1 MNTKRLGN
9 AIMSGVIVVGSQ
21 WGDEGKGKI
30 VDFFAEHADAV
41 VRYQGGN
48 NAGHT
53 IYHGDTK
60 FELSALPSGIIT
72 EGQLAILGNGVVVNP
87 DALLAEIAEVESKGI
102 SIENLRI
109 SNRAHV
115 IMPYHIALDKAAE
128 GATNNRIGTT
138 KKGIGPAYT
147 DKISRNGIRVADLIE
162 PEIFGELLKSY
173 LPHKNDELTKLYGEA
188 ALDYDEIYQHY
199 VEMGQ
204 KLKPYVTDTAY
215 LLGNLMRDGKR
226 VVFEGAQGVML
237 DVDHGTYPYVTSSN
251 PTAGGVLNGAGVGP
265 KQIQDVVGVIKAY
278 TSRVGEGPFPSELFD
293 EIGAHIREV
302 GHEYGVVTKRPR
314 RIGWLDTVA
323 LRHAVQV
330 SGLTK
335 LAVNS
340 LDVLSG
346 LKEVKIV
353 TSYNYNGE
361 EIHHF
366 PASDTWFEGL
376 DINCETLPGWDEDIT
391 GIDTFE
397 ALPVNAQNYLKRIS
411 ELLEV
416 PLLSFAVGPKPE
428 QTHLL
433 GDVWEA

>member
-1 MNTKRLGN
+1 
-9 AIMSGVIVVGSQ
+9 MSGVIVVGSQ

-53 IYHGDTK
+53 IWHGQTK

-72 EGQLAILGNGVVVNP
+72 KGQLAVLGNGVVVNP
-87 DALLAEIAEVESKGI
+87 EALLAEIKEVESQGI
-102 SIENLRI
+102 TIENLRI

-115 IMPYHIALDKAAE
+115 IMPYHIALDKASESAS
-128 GATNNRIGTT
+128 NNRIGTT

-147 DKISRNGIRVADLIE
+147 DKISRVGIRVADLID
-162 PEIFGELLKSY
+162 PEVFGKLLKEY
-173 LPHKNDELTKLYGEA
+173 LPFKNAQLTKLYGEE
-188 ALDYDEIYQHY
+188 ALDYDDIYQTY
-199 VEMGQ
+199 VEYGRQ
-204 KLKPYVTDTAY
+204 LAPYVTDTSY
-215 LLGNLMRDGKR
+215 LLGQLMKAGKR

-251 PTAGGVLNGAGVGP
+251 PTAGGVMNGAGVGP

-278 TSRVGEGPFPSELFD
+278 TSRVGEGPFPTELFND
-293 EIGAHIREV
+293 IADHIREV
-302 GHEYGVVTKRPR
+302 GHEYGVITKRPR
-314 RIGWLDTVA
+314 RIGWLDAVA

-335 LAVNS
+335 LAINS

-346 LKEVKIV
+346 LKEIKIA
-353 TSYNYNGE
+353 TSYTYKGE
-361 EIHHF
+361 KIHHF
-366 PASDTWFEGL
+366 PASDTWFNGL
-376 DINCETLPGWDEDIT
+376 DVNCETLPGWDEDIT
-391 GIDTFE
+391 GVTTFE
-397 ALPVNAQNYLKRIS
+397 ELPVNAQHYLQRIS

-416 PLLSFAVGPKPE
+416 DLLSFAVGPTPE

-433 GDVWEA
+433 EPVWHE

>member
-1 MNTKRLGN
+1 
-9 AIMSGVIVVGSQ
+9 MSGVIVVGSQ

-53 IYHGDTK
+53 IWHGDTK
-60 FELSALPSGIIT
+60 FELSALPSGIVT
-72 EGQLAILGNGVVVNP
+72 KGQLAILGNGVVINP
-87 DALLAEIAEVESKGI
+87 EALLAEIKKVESQGVTV
-102 SIENLRI
+102 ENLII

-115 IMPYHIALDKAAE
+115 IMPYHIALDKASETAS
-128 GATNNRIGTT
+128 NNRIGTT

-147 DKISRNGIRVADLIE
+147 DKISRVGIRVADLID
-162 PEIFGELLKSY
+162 PEIFGKLLKEY
-173 LPHKNDELTKLYGEA
+173 LPFKNAQLTKLYGEE
-188 ALDYDEIYQHY
+188 ALDYNEIYDKY
-199 VEMGQ
+199 VEYGSQ
-204 KLKPYVTDTAY
+204 LAPYVTDTSY
-215 LLGNLMRDGKR
+215 LLGQQMKENKR

-237 DVDHGTYPYVTSSN
+237 DVDHGTYPFVTSSN
-251 PTAGGVLNGAGVGP
+251 PTAGGVMNGAGVGP

-278 TSRVGEGPFPSELFD
+278 TSRVGSGPFPTELFND
-293 EIGAHIREV
+293 TADHIREI

-314 RIGWLDTVA
+314 RIGWLDAVA

-335 LAVNS
+335 LAINS

-346 LKEVKIV
+346 LKEVKIA
-353 TSYNYNGE
+353 TSYTYKGE
-361 EIHHF
+361 KIHHF
-366 PASDTWFEGL
+366 PASDTWFQGL
-376 DINCETLPGWDEDIT
+376 DVNFETLPGWDEDIT
-391 GIDTFE
+391 DVTKFDE
-397 ALPVNAQNYLKRIS
+397 LPINAQNYLKRIS

-416 PLLSFAVGPKPE
+416 DLLSFAVGPKPE

-433 GDVWEA
+433 RPVWE

>member
-1 MNTKRLGN
+1 
-9 AIMSGVIVVGSQ
+9 MSGVIVVGSQ

-53 IYHGDTK
+53 IWHGQTK

-72 EGQLAILGNGVVVNP
+72 KGQLAVLGNGVVVNP
-87 DALLAEIAEVESKGI
+87 EALLAEIKEVESQGI
-102 SIENLRI
+102 TIENLRI

-115 IMPYHIALDKAAE
+115 IMPYHIALDKASESAS
-128 GATNNRIGTT
+128 NNRIGTT

-147 DKISRNGIRVADLIE
+147 DKISRVGIRVADLID
-162 PEIFGELLKSY
+162 PEVFGKLLKEY
-173 LPHKNDELTKLYGEA
+173 LPFKNAQLTKLYGEE
-188 ALDYDEIYQHY
+188 ALDYDDIYQTY
-199 VEMGQ
+199 VEYGRQ
-204 KLKPYVTDTAY
+204 LAPYVTDTSY
-215 LLGNLMRDGKR
+215 LLGQLMKAGKR

-251 PTAGGVLNGAGVGP
+251 PTAGGVMNGAGVGP

-278 TSRVGEGPFPSELFD
+278 TSRVGEGPFPTELFND
-293 EIGAHIREV
+293 IADHIREV
-302 GHEYGVVTKRPR
+302 GHEYGVITKRPR
-314 RIGWLDTVA
+314 RIGWLDAVA

-335 LAVNS
+335 LAINS

-346 LKEVKIV
+346 LKEIKIS
-353 TSYNYNGE
+353 TSYTYKGE

-366 PASDTWFEGL
+366 PASDTWFNGL
-376 DINCETLPGWDEDIT
+376 DVNCETLPGWDEDIT
-391 GIDTFE
+391 GVTTFE
-397 ALPVNAQNYLKRIS
+397 ELPVNAQHYLQRIS

-416 PLLSFAVGPKPE
+416 DLLSFAVGPTPE

-433 GDVWEA
+433 EPVWHE

>member
-1 MNTKRLGN
+1 
-9 AIMSGVIVVGSQ
+9 MSGVIVVGSQ

-53 IYHGDTK
+53 IWHGDTK
-60 FELSALPSGIIT
+60 FELSALPSGIVT
-72 EGQLAILGNGVVVNP
+72 KGQLAILGNGVVINP
-87 DALLAEIAEVESKGI
+87 EALLAEIKEVESQGVTV
-102 SIENLRI
+102 ENLII

-115 IMPYHIALDKAAE
+115 IMPYHIALDKASETAS
-128 GATNNRIGTT
+128 NNRIGTT

-147 DKISRNGIRVADLIE
+147 DKISRVGIRVADLID
-162 PEIFGELLKSY
+162 PEIFGKLLKEY
-173 LPHKNDELTKLYGEA
+173 LPFKNAQLTKLYGEE
-188 ALDYDEIYQHY
+188 ALDYNEIYDKY
-199 VEMGQ
+199 VEYGSQ
-204 KLKPYVTDTAY
+204 LAPYVTDTSY
-215 LLGNLMRDGKR
+215 LLGQQMKENKR

-237 DVDHGTYPYVTSSN
+237 DVDHGTYPFVTSSN
-251 PTAGGVLNGAGVGP
+251 PTAGGVMNGAGVGP

-278 TSRVGEGPFPSELFD
+278 TSRVGSGPFPTELFND
-293 EIGAHIREV
+293 TADHIREI

-314 RIGWLDTVA
+314 RIGWLDAVA

-335 LAVNS
+335 LAINS

-346 LKEVKIV
+346 LKEVKIA
-353 TSYNYNGE
+353 TSYTYKGE
-361 EIHHF
+361 KIHHF
-366 PASDTWFEGL
+366 PASDTWFQGL
-376 DINCETLPGWDEDIT
+376 DVNFETLPGWDEDIT
-391 GIDTFE
+391 DVTKFDE
-397 ALPVNAQNYLKRIS
+397 LPINAQNYLKRIS

-416 PLLSFAVGPKPE
+416 DLLSFAVGPKPE

-433 GDVWEA
+433 RPVWE

>member
-1 MNTKRLGN
+1 
-9 AIMSGVIVVGSQ
+9 MSGVIVVGSQ

-53 IYHGDTK
+53 IWHGDTK
-60 FELSALPSGIIT
+60 FELSALPSGIVT
-72 EGQLAILGNGVVVNP
+72 KGQLAILGNGVVINP
-87 DALLAEIAEVESKGI
+87 EALLAEIKEVESQGVTV
-102 SIENLRI
+102 ENLII

-115 IMPYHIALDKAAE
+115 IMPYHIALDKASETAS
-128 GATNNRIGTT
+128 NNRIGTT

-147 DKISRNGIRVADLIE
+147 DKISRVGIRVADLID
-162 PEIFGELLKSY
+162 PEIFGKLLKEY
-173 LPHKNDELTKLYGEA
+173 LPFKNAQLTKLYGEE
-188 ALDYDEIYQHY
+188 ALDYNEIYGKY
-199 VEMGQ
+199 VEYGRQ
-204 KLKPYVTDTAY
+204 LAPYVTDTSY
-215 LLGNLMRDGKR
+215 LLGQQMKENKR

-237 DVDHGTYPYVTSSN
+237 DVDHGTYPFVTSSN
-251 PTAGGVLNGAGVGP
+251 PTAGGVMNGAGVGP

-278 TSRVGEGPFPSELFD
+278 TSRVGSGPFPTELFND
-293 EIGAHIREV
+293 TADHIREI

-314 RIGWLDTVA
+314 RIGWLDAVA

-335 LAVNS
+335 LAINS

-346 LKEVKIV
+346 LKEVKIA
-353 TSYNYNGE
+353 TSYTYKGE
-361 EIHHF
+361 KIHHF
-366 PASDTWFEGL
+366 PASDTWFQGL
-376 DINCETLPGWDEDIT
+376 DVNFETLPGWDEDIT
-391 GIDTFE
+391 DVTKFDE
-397 ALPVNAQNYLKRIS
+397 LPINAQNYLKRIS

-416 PLLSFAVGPKPE
+416 DLLSFAVGPKPE

-433 GDVWEA
+433 RPVWE

>member
-1 MNTKRLGN
+1 
-9 AIMSGVIVVGSQ
+9 MSGVIVVGSQ

-53 IYHGDTK
+53 IWHGDTK
-60 FELSALPSGIIT
+60 FELSALPSGIVT
-72 EGQLAILGNGVVVNP
+72 KGQLAIIGNGVVINP
-87 DALLAEIAEVESKGI
+87 EALLAEIKEVESQGVTV
-102 SIENLRI
+102 ENLII

-115 IMPYHIALDKAAE
+115 IMPYHIALDKASETAS
-128 GATNNRIGTT
+128 NNRIGTT

-147 DKISRNGIRVADLIE
+147 DKISRVGIRVADLID
-162 PEIFGELLKSY
+162 PEIFGKLLKEY
-173 LPHKNDELTKLYGEA
+173 LPFKNAQLTKLYGEE
-188 ALDYDEIYQHY
+188 ALDYNEIYDKY
-199 VEMGQ
+199 VEYGRQ
-204 KLKPYVTDTAY
+204 LAPYVTDTSY
-215 LLGNLMRDGKR
+215 LLGQQMKENKR

-237 DVDHGTYPYVTSSN
+237 DVDHGTYPFVTSSN
-251 PTAGGVLNGAGVGP
+251 PTAGGVMNGAGVGP

-278 TSRVGEGPFPSELFD
+278 TSRVGSGPFPTELFND
-293 EIGAHIREV
+293 TADHIREI

-314 RIGWLDTVA
+314 RIGWLDVVA

-335 LAVNS
+335 LAINS

-346 LKEVKIV
+346 LKEVKIA
-353 TSYNYNGE
+353 TSYTYKGE
-361 EIHHF
+361 KIHHF
-366 PASDTWFEGL
+366 PASDTWFQGL
-376 DINCETLPGWDEDIT
+376 DVNFETLPGWEEDIT
-391 GIDTFE
+391 GVTKFE
-397 ALPVNAQNYLKRIS
+397 DLPVNAQNYLNRIS

-416 PLLSFAVGPKPE
+416 DLLSFAVGPKPE

-433 GDVWEA
+433 RPVWE

>member
-1 MNTKRLGN
+1 
-9 AIMSGVIVVGSQ
+9 MSGVIVVGSQ

-53 IYHGDTK
+53 IWHGDTK
-60 FELSALPSGIIT
+60 FELSALPSGIVT
-72 EGQLAILGNGVVVNP
+72 KGQLAVLGNGVVINP
-87 DALLAEIAEVESKGI
+87 EALLAEIKEVESQGI
-102 SIENLRI
+102 TVENLII

-115 IMPYHIALDKAAE
+115 IMPYHIALDKASESAS
-128 GATNNRIGTT
+128 NNRIGTT

-147 DKISRNGIRVADLIE
+147 DKISRVGIRIADLID
-162 PEIFGELLKSY
+162 PEIFGKLLKEY
-173 LPHKNDELTKLYGEA
+173 LPFKNAQLTKLYGEE
-188 ALDYDEIYQHY
+188 ALDYDEIYNKY
-199 VEMGQ
+199 VEYGR
-204 KLKPYVTDTAY
+204 KLAPYVTDTSY
-215 LLGNLMRDGKR
+215 LLGQQMKENKR

-251 PTAGGVLNGAGVGP
+251 PTAGGVMNGAGVGP

-278 TSRVGEGPFPSELFD
+278 TSRVGEGPFPTELFD
-293 EIGAHIREV
+293 ATADHIREI

-314 RIGWLDTVA
+314 RIGWLDVVA

-335 LAVNS
+335 LAINS

-346 LKEVKIV
+346 LKEIKIA
-353 TSYNYNGE
+353 TSYNYKGE

-366 PASDTWFEGL
+366 PASDTWFKGL
-376 DINCETLPGWDEDIT
+376 DVNFETLPGWEEDIT
-391 GIDTFE
+391 GVTKFE
-397 ALPVNAQNYLKRIS
+397 DLPVNAQNYLKRIS

-416 PLLSFAVGPKPE
+416 ELLSFAVGPKPE

-433 GDVWEA
+433 RPVWA

>member
-1 MNTKRLGN
+1 
-9 AIMSGVIVVGSQ
+9 MSGVIVVGSQ

-53 IYHGDTK
+53 IWHGDTK
-60 FELSALPSGIIT
+60 FELSALPSGIVT
-72 EGQLAILGNGVVVNP
+72 KGQLAILGNGVVINP
-87 DALLAEIAEVESKGI
+87 EALLAEIKEVESQGVTV
-102 SIENLRI
+102 ENLII

-115 IMPYHIALDKAAE
+115 IMPYHIALDKASETAS
-128 GATNNRIGTT
+128 NNRIGTT

-147 DKISRNGIRVADLIE
+147 DKISRVGIRVADLID
-162 PEIFGELLKSY
+162 PEIFGKLLKEY
-173 LPHKNDELTKLYGEA
+173 LPFKNAQLTKLYGEE
-188 ALDYDEIYQHY
+188 ALDYNEIYGKY
-199 VEMGQ
+199 VEYGRQ
-204 KLKPYVTDTAY
+204 LAPYVTDTSY
-215 LLGNLMRDGKR
+215 LLGQQMKENKR

-237 DVDHGTYPYVTSSN
+237 DVDHGTYPFVTSSN
-251 PTAGGVLNGAGVGP
+251 PTAGGVMNGAGVGP

-278 TSRVGEGPFPSELFD
+278 TSRVGSGPFPTELFND
-293 EIGAHIREV
+293 TADHIREI

-314 RIGWLDTVA
+314 RIGWLDAVA

-335 LAVNS
+335 LAINS

-346 LKEVKIV
+346 LKEVKIA
-353 TSYNYNGE
+353 TSYTYKGE

-366 PASDTWFEGL
+366 PASDTWFQGL
-376 DINCETLPGWDEDIT
+376 DVNFETLPGWDEDIT
-391 GIDTFE
+391 DVTKFDE
-397 ALPVNAQNYLKRIS
+397 LPINAQNYLKRIS

-416 PLLSFAVGPKPE
+416 DLLSFAVGPKPE

-433 GDVWEA
+433 RPVWE

>member
-1 MNTKRLGN
+1 
-9 AIMSGVIVVGSQ
+9 MSGVIVVGSQ

-53 IYHGDTK
+53 IWHGDTK
-60 FELSALPSGIIT
+60 FELSALPSGIVT
-72 EGQLAILGNGVVVNP
+72 KGQLAILGNGVVINP
-87 DALLAEIAEVESKGI
+87 EALLAEIKEVESQGVTV
-102 SIENLRI
+102 ENLII

-115 IMPYHIALDKAAE
+115 IMPYHIALDKASETAS
-128 GATNNRIGTT
+128 NNRIGTT

-147 DKISRNGIRVADLIE
+147 DKISRVGIRVADLID
-162 PEIFGELLKSY
+162 PEIFGKLLKEY
-173 LPHKNDELTKLYGEA
+173 LPFKNAQLTKLYGEE
-188 ALDYDEIYQHY
+188 ALDYNEIYDKY
-199 VEMGQ
+199 VEYGRQ
-204 KLKPYVTDTAY
+204 LAPYVTDTSY
-215 LLGNLMRDGKR
+215 LLGQQMKENKR

-237 DVDHGTYPYVTSSN
+237 DVDHGTYPFVTSSN
-251 PTAGGVLNGAGVGP
+251 PTAGGVMNGAGVGP

-278 TSRVGEGPFPSELFD
+278 TSRVGSGPFPTELFND
-293 EIGAHIREV
+293 TADHIREI

-314 RIGWLDTVA
+314 RIGWLDAVA

-335 LAVNS
+335 LAINS

-346 LKEVKIV
+346 LKEVKIA
-353 TSYNYNGE
+353 TSYTYKGE
-361 EIHHF
+361 KIHHF
-366 PASDTWFEGL
+366 PASDTWFQGV
-376 DINCETLPGWDEDIT
+376 DVNFETLPGWDEDIT
-391 GIDTFE
+391 DVTKFDE
-397 ALPVNAQNYLKRIS
+397 LPINAQNYLKRIS

-416 PLLSFAVGPKPE
+416 DLLSFAVGPKPE

-433 GDVWEA
+433 RPVWE

>member
-1 MNTKRLGN
+1 
-9 AIMSGVIVVGSQ
+9 MSGVIVVGSQ

-30 VDFFAEHADAV
+30 VDFFAENADAV

-53 IYHGDTK
+53 IWHGETK
-60 FELSALPSGIIT
+60 FELSALPSGILT
-72 EGQLAILGNGVVVNP
+72 KGQLAILGNGVVVNP
-87 DALLAEIAEVESKGI
+87 EALLAEIAEVESKGI

-115 IMPYHIALDKAAE
+115 IMPYHIELDKAAE
-128 GATNNRIGTT
+128 SASNNRIGTT

-147 DKISRNGIRVADLIE
+147 DKISRVGIRVADLID
-162 PEIFGELLKSY
+162 PEVFSKLLKAY
-173 LPHKNDELTKLYGEA
+173 LPFKNKQLTQLYGED
-188 ALDYDEIYQHY
+188 ALDYDTIYKTY
-199 VEMGQ
+199 VAYGRQ
-204 KLKPYVTDTAY
+204 LAPYVTDTSY
-215 LLGNLMRDGKR
+215 LLGQLMANQKR
-226 VVFEGAQGVML
+226 VVFEGAQGIML

-251 PTAGGVLNGAGVGP
+251 PTAGGVMNGAGVGP

-278 TSRVGEGPFPSELFD
+278 TSRVGEGPFPTELHD
-293 EIGAHIREV
+293 DIADHIREV

-314 RIGWLDTVA
+314 RIGWLDAVA

-335 LAVNS
+335 LAINS

-346 LKEVKIV
+346 LKELKIA
-353 TSYNYNGE
+353 TSYTYKGE

-376 DINCETLPGWDEDIT
+376 DVNCETLPGWDEDIT
-391 GIDTFE
+391 GIQSFD

-416 PLLSFAVGPKPE
+416 KLLSFAVGPKPE
-428 QTHLL
+428 ETHLL
-433 GDVWEA
+433 SDVWQ

>member
-1 MNTKRLGN
+1 
-9 AIMSGVIVVGSQ
+9 MSGVIVVGSQ

-53 IYHGDTK
+53 IWHGDTK
-60 FELSALPSGIIT
+60 FELSALPSGIVT
-72 EGQLAILGNGVVVNP
+72 KGQLAILGNGVVINP
-87 DALLAEIAEVESKGI
+87 EALLAEIKKVESQGVTV
-102 SIENLRI
+102 ENLII

-115 IMPYHIALDKAAE
+115 IMPYHIALDKASETAS
-128 GATNNRIGTT
+128 NNRIGTT

-147 DKISRNGIRVADLIE
+147 DKISRVGIRVADLID
-162 PEIFGELLKSY
+162 PEIFGKLLKEY
-173 LPHKNDELTKLYGEA
+173 LPFKNAQLTKLYGEE
-188 ALDYDEIYQHY
+188 ALDYNEIYDKY
-199 VEMGQ
+199 VEYGSQ
-204 KLKPYVTDTAY
+204 LVPYVTDTSY
-215 LLGNLMRDGKR
+215 LLGQQMKENKR

-237 DVDHGTYPYVTSSN
+237 DVDHGTYPFVTSSN
-251 PTAGGVLNGAGVGP
+251 PTAGGVMNGAGVGP

-278 TSRVGEGPFPSELFD
+278 TSRVGSGPFPTELFND
-293 EIGAHIREV
+293 TADHIREI

-314 RIGWLDTVA
+314 RIGWLDAVA

-335 LAVNS
+335 LAINS

-346 LKEVKIV
+346 LKEVKIA
-353 TSYNYNGE
+353 TSYTYKGE
-361 EIHHF
+361 KIHHF
-366 PASDTWFEGL
+366 PASDTWFQGV
-376 DINCETLPGWDEDIT
+376 DVNFETLPGWDEDIT
-391 GIDTFE
+391 DVTKFDE
-397 ALPVNAQNYLKRIS
+397 LPINAQNYLKRIS

-416 PLLSFAVGPKPE
+416 DLLSFAVGPKPE

-433 GDVWEA
+433 RPVWE

>member
-1 MNTKRLGN
+1 
-9 AIMSGVIVVGSQ
+9 MSGVIVVGSQ

-53 IYHGDTK
+53 IWHGDTK
-60 FELSALPSGIIT
+60 FELSALPSGIVT
-72 EGQLAILGNGVVVNP
+72 KGQLAILGNGVVINP
-87 DALLAEIAEVESKGI
+87 EALLAEIKEVESQGVTV
-102 SIENLRI
+102 ENLII

-115 IMPYHIALDKAAE
+115 IMPYHIALDKASETAS
-128 GATNNRIGTT
+128 NNRIGTT

-147 DKISRNGIRVADLIE
+147 DKISRVGIRVADLID
-162 PEIFGELLKSY
+162 PEIFGKLLKEC
-173 LPHKNDELTKLYGEA
+173 LPFKNAQLTKLYGEE
-188 ALDYDEIYQHY
+188 ALDYNEIYDKY
-199 VEMGQ
+199 VEYGRQ
-204 KLKPYVTDTAY
+204 LAPYVTDTSY
-215 LLGNLMRDGKR
+215 LLGQQMKENKR

-237 DVDHGTYPYVTSSN
+237 DVDHGTYPFVTSSN
-251 PTAGGVLNGAGVGP
+251 PTAGGVMNGAGVGP

-278 TSRVGEGPFPSELFD
+278 TSRVGSGPFPTELFND
-293 EIGAHIREV
+293 TADHIREI

-314 RIGWLDTVA
+314 RIGWLDAVA

-335 LAVNS
+335 LAINS

-346 LKEVKIV
+346 LKEVKIA
-353 TSYNYNGE
+353 TSYTYKDE

-366 PASDTWFEGL
+366 PASDTWFQGL
-376 DINCETLPGWDEDIT
+376 DVNFETLPGWDEDIT
-391 GIDTFE
+391 DVTKFDE
-397 ALPVNAQNYLKRIS
+397 LPINAQNYLKRIS

-416 PLLSFAVGPKPE
+416 DLLSFAVGPKPE

-433 GDVWEA
+433 RPVWE

>member
-1 MNTKRLGN
+1 
-9 AIMSGVIVVGSQ
+9 MSGVIVVGSQ

-30 VDFFAEHADAV
+30 VDFFSENADAV

-53 IYHGDTK
+53 IWHGDTK
-60 FELSALPSGIIT
+60 FELSALPSGILT
-72 EGQLAILGNGVVVNP
+72 KGQLAILGNGVVVNP
-87 DALLAEIAEVESKGI
+87 EALLAEIDKVESKGI

-128 GATNNRIGTT
+128 SASNNRIGTT

-147 DKISRNGIRVADLIE
+147 DKISRVGIRIADLID
-162 PEIFGELLKSY
+162 PEVFSKLLKEH
-173 LPHKNDELTKLYGEA
+173 LPFKNDQLTKLYGEE
-188 ALDYDEIYQHY
+188 ALDYDDIYDTY
-199 VEMGQ
+199 VEYGR
-204 KLKPYVTDTAY
+204 LLAPYVTDTSY
-215 LLGNLMRDGKR
+215 LLGQLMADKKR
-226 VVFEGAQGVML
+226 VVFEGAQGIML

-251 PTAGGVLNGAGVGP
+251 PTAGGVMNGAGVGP

-278 TSRVGEGPFPSELFD
+278 TSRVGEGPFPTELHD
-293 EIGAHIREV
+293 NIAAHIREV

-314 RIGWLDTVA
+314 RIGWLDAVA

-335 LAVNS
+335 LAINS

-346 LKEVKIV
+346 LKELKIA
-353 TSYNYNGE
+353 TSYTYKGE

-366 PASDTWFEGL
+366 PASDTWFDGL
-376 DINCETLPGWDEDIT
+376 DVNCETLPGWDEDIT
-391 GIDTFE
+391 KVQSFD
-397 ALPVNAQNYLKRIS
+397 ALPINAQNYLKRIS

-416 PLLSFAVGPKPE
+416 ELLSFAVGPKPE
-428 QTHLL
+428 ETHLL
-433 GDVWEA
+433 SEVWQ

>member
-1 MNTKRLGN
+1 
-9 AIMSGVIVVGSQ
+9 MSGVIVVGSQ

-53 IYHGDTK
+53 IWHGQTK

-72 EGQLAILGNGVVVNP
+72 KGQLAVLGNGVVVNP
-87 DALLAEIAEVESKGI
+87 EALLAEIKEVESQGI
-102 SIENLRI
+102 TIENLRI

-115 IMPYHIALDKAAE
+115 IMPYHIALDKASESAS
-128 GATNNRIGTT
+128 NNRIGTT

-147 DKISRNGIRVADLIE
+147 DKISRVGIRVADLID
-162 PEIFGELLKSY
+162 PEVFGKLLKEY
-173 LPHKNDELTKLYGEA
+173 LPFKNAQLTKLYGEE
-188 ALDYDEIYQHY
+188 ALDYDDIYQTY
-199 VEMGQ
+199 VEYGRQ
-204 KLKPYVTDTAY
+204 LAPYVTDTSY
-215 LLGNLMRDGKR
+215 LLGQLMKAGKR

-251 PTAGGVLNGAGVGP
+251 PTAGGVMNGAGVGP

-278 TSRVGEGPFPSELFD
+278 TSRVGEGPFPTELFND
-293 EIGAHIREV
+293 IADHIREV
-302 GHEYGVVTKRPR
+302 GHEYGVITKRPR
-314 RIGWLDTVA
+314 RIGWLDAVA

-335 LAVNS
+335 LAINS

-346 LKEVKIV
+346 LKEIKIA
-353 TSYNYNGE
+353 TSYTYKGE

-366 PASDTWFEGL
+366 PASDTLFNGL
-376 DINCETLPGWDEDIT
+376 DVNCETLPGWDEDIT
-391 GIDTFE
+391 GVTTFE
-397 ALPVNAQNYLKRIS
+397 ELPVNAQHYLQRIS

-416 PLLSFAVGPKPE
+416 DLLSFAVGPTPE

-433 GDVWEA
+433 EPVWHE

>member
-1 MNTKRLGN
+1 
-9 AIMSGVIVVGSQ
+9 MSGVIVVGSQ

-53 IYHGDTK
+53 IWHGDTK
-60 FELSALPSGIIT
+60 FELSALPSGIVT
-72 EGQLAILGNGVVVNP
+72 KGQLAILGNGVVINP
-87 DALLAEIAEVESKGI
+87 EALLAEIKKVESQGVTV
-102 SIENLRI
+102 ENLII

-115 IMPYHIALDKAAE
+115 IMPYHIALDKASETAS
-128 GATNNRIGTT
+128 NNRIGTT

-147 DKISRNGIRVADLIE
+147 DKISRVGIRVADLID
-162 PEIFGELLKSY
+162 PEIFGKLLKEY
-173 LPHKNDELTKLYGEA
+173 LPFKNAQLTKLYGEE
-188 ALDYDEIYQHY
+188 ALDYNEIYDKY
-199 VEMGQ
+199 VEYGRQ
-204 KLKPYVTDTAY
+204 LAPYVTDTSY
-215 LLGNLMRDGKR
+215 LLGQQMKENKR

-237 DVDHGTYPYVTSSN
+237 DVDHGTYPFVTSSN
-251 PTAGGVLNGAGVGP
+251 PTAGGVMNGAGVGP

-278 TSRVGEGPFPSELFD
+278 TSRVGSGPFPTELFND
-293 EIGAHIREV
+293 TADHIREI

-314 RIGWLDTVA
+314 RIGWLDAVA

-335 LAVNS
+335 LAINS

-346 LKEVKIV
+346 LKEVKIA
-353 TSYNYNGE
+353 TSYTYKGE
-361 EIHHF
+361 KIHHF
-366 PASDTWFEGL
+366 PASDTWFQGL
-376 DINCETLPGWDEDIT
+376 DVNFETLPGWDEDIT
-391 GIDTFE
+391 DVTKFDE
-397 ALPVNAQNYLKRIS
+397 LPINAQNYLKRIS

-416 PLLSFAVGPKPE
+416 DLLSFAVGPKPE

-433 GDVWEA
+433 RPVWE

>member
-1 MNTKRLGN
+1 
-9 AIMSGVIVVGSQ
+9 MSGIIVVGSQ

-30 VDFFAEHADAV
+30 VDFFAEQADAV

-53 IYHGDTK
+53 IWHGDTK

-72 EGQLAILGNGVVVNP
+72 PGQLAILGNGVVINP
-87 DALLAEIAEVESKGI
+87 EALLKEIAEVEAQGI

-115 IMPYHIALDKAAE
+115 IMPYHIELDRAAE
-128 GATNNRIGTT
+128 QATSNRIGTT

-147 DKISRNGIRVADLIE
+147 DKISRVGIRIADLID
-162 PEIFGELLKSY
+162 PEVFGQLLKEY
-173 LPHKNDELTKLYGEA
+173 LPFKNQQLTKLYGKEP
-188 ALDYDEIYQHY
+188 LDYDEIYQKY
-199 VEMGQ
+199 VDMGQ
-204 KLKPYVTDTAY
+204 QLAPYVTDTAY
-215 LLGNLMRDGKR
+215 LLGKMLRADKR

-251 PTAGGVLNGAGVGP
+251 PTAGGVMNGAGVGP

-278 TSRVGEGPFPSELFD
+278 TSRVGAGPFPTELHD
-293 EIGAHIREV
+293 EIADHIREI

-314 RIGWLDTVA
+314 RIGWLDAVA

-335 LAVNS
+335 LAINS

-346 LKEVKIV
+346 LDEVKIA
-353 TSYNYNGE
+353 TSYSHKGE
-361 EIHHF
+361 RVDHF

-376 DINCETLPGWDEDIT
+376 DVNYETLPGWQEDIT
-391 GIDTFE
+391 GVEHFE
-397 ALPVNAQNYLKRIS
+397 DLPKNAQNYLTRIA
-411 ELLEV
+411 EILDV
-416 PLLSFAVGPKPE
+416 DLLSFAVGPTPE

-433 GDVWEA
+433 TPVWQ

>member
-1 MNTKRLGN
+1 
-9 AIMSGVIVVGSQ
+9 MSGVIVVGSQ

-53 IYHGDTK
+53 IWHGDTK
-60 FELSALPSGIIT
+60 FELSALPSGIVT
-72 EGQLAILGNGVVVNP
+72 KGQLAILGNGVVINP
-87 DALLAEIAEVESKGI
+87 EALLAEIKKVESQGVTV
-102 SIENLRI
+102 ENLII

-115 IMPYHIALDKAAE
+115 IMPYHIALDKASETAS
-128 GATNNRIGTT
+128 NNRIGTT

-147 DKISRNGIRVADLIE
+147 DKISRVGIRVADLID
-162 PEIFGELLKSY
+162 PEIFGKLLKEY
-173 LPHKNDELTKLYGEA
+173 LPFKNAQLTKLYGEE
-188 ALDYDEIYQHY
+188 ALDYNEIYDKY
-199 VEMGQ
+199 VEYGSQ
-204 KLKPYVTDTAY
+204 LVPYVTDTSY
-215 LLGNLMRDGKR
+215 LLGQQMKENKR

-237 DVDHGTYPYVTSSN
+237 DVDHGTYPFVTSSN
-251 PTAGGVLNGAGVGP
+251 PTAGGVMNGAGVGP

-278 TSRVGEGPFPSELFD
+278 TSRVGSGPFPTELFND
-293 EIGAHIREV
+293 TADHIREI

-314 RIGWLDTVA
+314 RIGWLDAVA

-335 LAVNS
+335 LAINS

-346 LKEVKIV
+346 LKEVKIA
-353 TSYNYNGE
+353 TSYTYKGE
-361 EIHHF
+361 KIHHF
-366 PASDTWFEGL
+366 PASDTWFQGL
-376 DINCETLPGWDEDIT
+376 DVNFETLPGWDEDIT
-391 GIDTFE
+391 DVTKFDE
-397 ALPVNAQNYLKRIS
+397 LPINAQNYLKRIS

-416 PLLSFAVGPKPE
+416 DLLSFAVGPKPE

-433 GDVWEA
+433 RPVWE

>member
-1 MNTKRLGN
+1 
-9 AIMSGVIVVGSQ
+9 MSGVIVVGSQ

-53 IYHGDTK
+53 IWHGDTK
-60 FELSALPSGIIT
+60 FELSALPSGIVT
-72 EGQLAILGNGVVVNP
+72 KEQLAILGNGVVINP
-87 DALLAEIAEVESKGI
+87 EALLAEIKKVESQGVTV
-102 SIENLRI
+102 ENLII

-115 IMPYHIALDKAAE
+115 IMPYHIALDKASETAS
-128 GATNNRIGTT
+128 NNRIGTT

-147 DKISRNGIRVADLIE
+147 DKISRVGIRVADLID
-162 PEIFGELLKSY
+162 PKIFGKLLKEY
-173 LPHKNDELTKLYGEA
+173 LPFKNAQLTKLYGEE
-188 ALDYDEIYQHY
+188 ALDYNEIYDKY
-199 VEMGQ
+199 VEYGSQ
-204 KLKPYVTDTAY
+204 LAPYVTDTSY
-215 LLGNLMRDGKR
+215 LLGQQMKENKR

-237 DVDHGTYPYVTSSN
+237 DVDHGTYPFVTSSN
-251 PTAGGVLNGAGVGP
+251 PTAGGVMNGAGVGP

-278 TSRVGEGPFPSELFD
+278 TSRVGSGPFPTELFND
-293 EIGAHIREV
+293 TADHIREI

-314 RIGWLDTVA
+314 RIGWLDAVA

-335 LAVNS
+335 LAINS

-346 LKEVKIV
+346 LKEVKIA
-353 TSYNYNGE
+353 TSYTYKGE

-366 PASDTWFEGL
+366 PASDTWFQGL
-376 DINCETLPGWDEDIT
+376 DVNFETLPGWDEDIT
-391 GIDTFE
+391 DVTKFDE
-397 ALPVNAQNYLKRIS
+397 LPINAQNYLKRIS

-416 PLLSFAVGPKPE
+416 DLLSFAVGPKPE

-433 GDVWEA
+433 RPVWE

>member
-1 MNTKRLGN
+1 
-9 AIMSGVIVVGSQ
+9 MSGVIVVGSQ

-53 IYHGDTK
+53 IWHGDTK
-60 FELSALPSGIIT
+60 FELSALPSGIVT
-72 EGQLAILGNGVVVNP
+72 KGQLAILGNGVIINP
-87 DALLAEIAEVESKGI
+87 EALLAEIKEVESQGVTV
-102 SIENLRI
+102 ENLII

-115 IMPYHIALDKAAE
+115 IMPYHIALDKASETAS
-128 GATNNRIGTT
+128 NNRIGTT

-147 DKISRNGIRVADLIE
+147 DKISRVGIRVADLID
-162 PEIFGELLKSY
+162 PEIFGKLLKEY
-173 LPHKNDELTKLYGEA
+173 LPFKNAQLTKLYGEE
-188 ALDYDEIYQHY
+188 ALDYNEIYDKY
-199 VEMGQ
+199 VEYGRQ
-204 KLKPYVTDTAY
+204 LAPYVTDTSY
-215 LLGNLMRDGKR
+215 LLGQQMKENKR

-237 DVDHGTYPYVTSSN
+237 DVDHGTYPFVTSSN
-251 PTAGGVLNGAGVGP
+251 PTAGGVMNGAGVGP

-278 TSRVGEGPFPSELFD
+278 TSRVGSGPFPTELFND
-293 EIGAHIREV
+293 TADHIREI

-314 RIGWLDTVA
+314 RIGWLDAVA

-335 LAVNS
+335 LAINS

-346 LKEVKIV
+346 LKEVKIA
-353 TSYNYNGE
+353 TSYTYKGE

-366 PASDTWFEGL
+366 PASDTWLQGL
-376 DINCETLPGWDEDIT
+376 DVNFETLPGWDEDIT
-391 GIDTFE
+391 DVTKFDE
-397 ALPVNAQNYLKRIS
+397 LPINAQNYLKRIS

-416 PLLSFAVGPKPE
+416 DLLSFAVGPKPE

-433 GDVWEA
+433 RPVWE

>member
-1 MNTKRLGN
+1 
-9 AIMSGVIVVGSQ
+9 MSGVIVVGSQ

-30 VDFFAEHADAV
+30 VDFFAENADAV

-53 IYHGDTK
+53 IWHGETK
-60 FELSALPSGIIT
+60 FELSALPSGILT
-72 EGQLAILGNGVVVNP
+72 KGQLAILGNGVVVNP
-87 DALLAEIAEVESKGI
+87 EALLAEIAEVESKGI

-128 GATNNRIGTT
+128 SASNNRIGTT

-147 DKISRNGIRVADLIE
+147 DKISRVGIRVADLID
-162 PEIFGELLKSY
+162 PEVFAKLLKSY
-173 LPHKNDELTKLYGEA
+173 LPFKNKQLTKLYGEE
-188 ALDYDEIYQHY
+188 ALDYDTIYNTY
-199 VEMGQ
+199 VEYGRQ
-204 KLKPYVTDTAY
+204 LAPYVTDTSY
-215 LLGNLMRDGKR
+215 LLGQLMANKKR
-226 VVFEGAQGVML
+226 VVFEGAQGIML

-251 PTAGGVLNGAGVGP
+251 PTAGGVMNGAGVGP

-278 TSRVGEGPFPSELFD
+278 TSRVGEGPFPTELHD
-293 EIGAHIREV
+293 NIADHIREV

-314 RIGWLDTVA
+314 RIGWLDAVA

-335 LAVNS
+335 LAINS

-346 LKEVKIV
+346 LKELKIA
-353 TSYNYNGE
+353 TSYTYKGE

-366 PASDTWFEGL
+366 PASDAWFEGL
-376 DINCETLPGWDEDIT
+376 DVNCETLPGWNEDIT
-391 GIDTFE
+391 GVTSFDQ
-397 ALPVNAQNYLKRIS
+397 LPVNAQNYLKRIS

-416 PLLSFAVGPKPE
+416 ELLSFAVGPKPE
-428 QTHLL
+428 ETHLL
-433 GDVWEA
+433 SEVWQ

>member
-1 MNTKRLGN
+1 MTAHL
-9 AIMSGVIVVGSQ
+9 
-21 WGDEGKGKI
+21 GDEGKGKI
-30 VDFFAEHADAV
+30 VDFFAENADAV

-53 IYHGDTK
+53 IWHGETK
-60 FELSALPSGIIT
+60 FELSALPSGILT

-87 DALLAEIAEVESKGI
+87 EALLAEIAKVQSKGI

-128 GATNNRIGTT
+128 SASNNRIGTT

-147 DKISRNGIRVADLIE
+147 DKISRVGIRVADLID
-162 PEIFGELLKSY
+162 PTVFAKLLKEY
-173 LPHKNDELTKLYGEA
+173 LPFKNDQLTKLYGED
-188 ALDYDEIYQHY
+188 ALDYDEIYNTY
-199 VEMGQ
+199 VEYGRQLM
-204 KLKPYVTDTAY
+204 PYVTDTSY
-215 LLGNLMRDGKR
+215 LLGQLMADKKR
-226 VVFEGAQGVML
+226 VVFEGAQGIML

-251 PTAGGVLNGAGVGP
+251 PTAGGVMNGAGVGP

-278 TSRVGEGPFPSELFD
+278 TSRVGEGPFPTELHD
-293 EIGAHIREV
+293 AIADHIREV

-314 RIGWLDTVA
+314 RIGWLDAVA

-335 LAVNS
+335 LAINS

-346 LKEVKIV
+346 LKELKIA
-353 TSYNYNGE
+353 TSYTYKGE
-361 EIHHF
+361 QIHHF
-366 PASDTWFEGL
+366 PASDAWFEGL
-376 DINCETLPGWDEDIT
+376 DVNCEVLPGWDEDIT
-391 GIDTFE
+391 AVKSFD
-397 ALPVNAQNYLKRIS
+397 ALPINAQNYLKRIS

-416 PLLSFAVGPKPE
+416 DLLSFAVGPKPE
-428 QTHLL
+428 ETHLL
-433 GDVWEA
+433 SEVWQ

>member
-1 MNTKRLGN
+1 
-9 AIMSGVIVVGSQ
+9 MSGVIVVGSQ

-30 VDFFAEHADAV
+30 VDFFAENADAV

-53 IYHGDTK
+53 IWHGETK
-60 FELSALPSGIIT
+60 FELSALPSGILT

-87 DALLAEIAEVESKGI
+87 EALLAEIAKVQSKGI

-128 GATNNRIGTT
+128 SASNNRIGTT

-147 DKISRNGIRVADLIE
+147 DKISRVGIRVADLID
-162 PEIFGELLKSY
+162 PTVFAKLLKEY
-173 LPHKNDELTKLYGEA
+173 LPFKNDQLTKLYGED
-188 ALDYDEIYQHY
+188 ALDYDEIYNTY
-199 VEMGQ
+199 VEYGRQLM
-204 KLKPYVTDTAY
+204 PYVTDTSY
-215 LLGNLMRDGKR
+215 LLGQLMADKKR
-226 VVFEGAQGVML
+226 VVFEGAQGIML

-251 PTAGGVLNGAGVGP
+251 PTAGGVMNGAGVGP

-278 TSRVGEGPFPSELFD
+278 TSRVGEGPFPTELHD
-293 EIGAHIREV
+293 AIADHIREV

-314 RIGWLDTVA
+314 RIGWLDAVA

-335 LAVNS
+335 LAINS

-346 LKEVKIV
+346 LKELKIA
-353 TSYNYNGE
+353 TSYTYKGE
-361 EIHHF
+361 QIHHF
-366 PASDTWFEGL
+366 PASDAWFEGL
-376 DINCETLPGWDEDIT
+376 DVNCEVLPGWDEDIT
-391 GIDTFE
+391 AVKSFD
-397 ALPVNAQNYLKRIS
+397 ALPINAQNYLKRIS

-416 PLLSFAVGPKPE
+416 DLLSFAVGPKPE
-428 QTHLL
+428 ETHLL
-433 GDVWEA
+433 SEVWQ